1 MGRATGPFCCY
12 HLQPSSVIAGDE
24 IVSTIEKLG
33 SLKFKLA

>member
-1 MGRATGPFCCY
+1 VW
-12 HLQPSSVIAGDE
+12 LKAGDQ